1 MSEKLSFKI
10 SVMGDSGVG
19 KSSILRRYVLGE
31 FTGVDLATIGM
42 ASLKKEIPIR
52 SSKAGREVTLTL
64 NFVDIMGSHSLRELL
79 QRAYFYG
86 THGVL
91 AICDVTRP
99 ETLTG
104 LPEWVEILERTTGK
118 VPMVILANKADLSTE
133 ARVDKQRIDQVAAQ
147 FNCPAFMT
155 SAKTGENIEEAMKTL
170 LTAIIK
176 KAQEQERKEEAE
188 AAAE

>member
-118 VPMVILANKADLSTE
+118 VPMVILANKADLVE
-133 ARVDKQRIDQVAAQ
+133 ARHVQEGEVAGLAQ
-147 FNCPAFMT
+147 SLGASYFMT
-155 SAKTGENIEEAMKTL
+155 SAKTGQNVEEAFKDLSRAILTL
-170 LTAIIK
+170 A
-176 KAQEQERKEEAE
+176 RPEELHPV
-188 AAAE
+188 